1 MCVRRLLAIIA
12 KFWEGASTNELEVKL
27 FALAF
32 VYICVIRL
40 FIGSLVLCRLFDQRL
55 SLHGDTS
62 DFTQDSFILYNIARG
77 REGVKFVAFG
87 TRVLRLIYEKP
98 GLV

>member
-1 MCVRRLLAIIA
+1 MCERRLLAIIA

-40 FIGSLVLCRLFDQRL
+40 FIGSFVLRWLFNQRE
-55 SLHGDTS
+55 SLHGDARDVTE
-62 DFTQDSFILYNIARG
+62 DSVILYDIARG
-77 REGVKFVAFG
+77 QEGVKFVAFG
-87 TRVLRLIYEKP
+87 IRV
-98 GLV
+98 